1 MSNLRAKI
9 YHFAGLLKSAES
21 INLKANCLSISHT
34 EMKKTL
40 VSVCLLVTLI
50 TFSAFS
56 LTWAAKNR
64 GFVGHRANDPTDS
77 ILADRKHWVDELRLA
92 INGKENLPAD
102 SVFKNIKILK
112 AVPAARLISIMDMG
126 YSNSLGVTCG
136 HCHENGHW
144 EVEVK
149 PTKEITREMI
159 QMTNTINGQL
169 LKNISGLSD
178 NPIVNCTTC
187 HRGST
192 KPALQMPMPVKGN

>member
-1 MSNLRAKI
+1 LRAKI

-21 INLKANCLSISHT
+21 INLKGNYLSIT
-34 EMKKTL
+34 LNDMKKILTAC
-40 VSVCLLVTLI
+40 CLLLTLI
-50 TFSAFS
+50 TFSGFG
-56 LTWAAKNR
+56 LTWTVKKPWIS
-64 GFVGHRANDPTDS
+64 VYHANDPTDS
-77 ILADRKHWVDELRLA
+77 ILADRKHYVDELRLA
-92 INGKENLPAD
+92 IKGKENLPGD

-112 AVPAARLISIMDMG
+112 GVPAARLISIMDMG
-126 YSNSLGVTCG
+126 YANSLGVTCG

-169 LKNISGLSD
+169 LKNINGLSD

-187 HRGST
+187 HRGSI